1 MTNRILK
8 KLVHIKS
15 ERGICIKS
23 YIKNVFMLDLK
34 KVHVTT
40 QRTKYLKDKH
50 TIIFHLSLIPCP
62 LPAGPNNT
70 TLSCISN
77 YLLVIIVL

>member
-62 LPAGPNNT
+62 LPAGPNNHIM
-70 TLSCISN
+70 SYVSNSN
-77 YLLVIIVL
+77 YL